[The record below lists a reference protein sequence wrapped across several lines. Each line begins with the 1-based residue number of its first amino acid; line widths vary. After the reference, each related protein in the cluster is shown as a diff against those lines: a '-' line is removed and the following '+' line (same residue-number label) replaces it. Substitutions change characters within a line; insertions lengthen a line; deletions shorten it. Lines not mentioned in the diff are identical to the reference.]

1 VAGWI
6 PPGATVADSGVD
18 PITDQYTLGGT
29 GSWWMESIGN
39 TWGWDNGN
47 WPQVDA
53 LVHFFLPFQWTEGL
67 TESIQSVAQSAFID
81 GSGVNCEFECSN
93 VLGYLG
99 GWLTNLGNVFSST
112 YPTPK
117 RTPSRLMA
125 RPALLSRTAW
135 SMSARTDRKPL
146 QGWHYVAASRTTAGI
161 SVDQW
166 SEGLPRPQHIGSTK
180 RKRGGGRQHSYGSKR

>member
-112 YPTPK
+112 YPTTQTDTIPTDGASSPTFPDGVVNVGPDGSETTT
-117 RTPSRLMA
+117 RMALRRCFQDYSRDF
-125 RPALLSRTAW
+125 SR
-135 SMSARTDRKPL
+135 SM
-146 QGWHYVAASRTTAGI
+146 V
-161 SVDQW
+161 
-166 SEGLPRPQHIGSTK
+166 
-180 RKRGGGRQHSYGSKR
+180 